1 MVRLLLIAENM
12 TRRLA
17 LAGLTALLLLTFTP
31 APLRSQSLD
40 SQSTEALA
48 ATLRMLTDPV
58 ARGRVIAGDPSAAEV
73 DRQVQGMAGT
83 PALAQEVY
91 GIAAEVFA
99 DLVRNTDG
107 DPRRMSEALDQA
119 KSDPAGFAAM
129 LRPETLE
136 RLRALATKI
145 SDAPR

>member
-1 MVRLLLIAENM
+1 MRC
-12 TRRLA
+12 LA
-17 LAGLTALLLLTFTP
+17 TAGLTALLLLTLTP
-31 APLRSQSLD
+31 APLHSQPVD

-48 ATLRMLTDPV
+48 ATLRMLTDPA
-58 ARGRVIAGDPSAAEV
+58 ARGQVIAGDPNAAEV

-129 LRPETLE
+129 LRPETLD
-136 RLRALATKI
+136 RLRELATKI
-145 SDAPR
+145 SDARR